1 MTSRAHGLVISLA
14 LGAASAVAAYA
25 VIVTGH
31 VAGGTTKPELA
42 AGQAIAA
49 RAQKLDAWEASLR
62 EALAARPP
70 AIPTKARYGS
80 VVIVSP
86 PSAMALPALTAVRP
100 RPVPKIVA
108 VTVSHVA
115 PERPRLEPVAR
126 PKAEASASPRNAAAG
141 SGDGEQPVAAPV
153 SAAPVTAAPV
163 TAPPVAA
170 AAGPAPVAV
179 EAAPAAEAPVQ
190 SATASSEQSTS
201 VEQQCYRILHAAE
214 NQGEAAKQA
223 AEAQC
228 EALKQASGT
237 KDD

>member
-31 VAGGTTKPELA
+31 VAEGTTKPEVA

-49 RAQKLDAWEASLR
+49 RARRLDAWEASLR

-70 AIPTKARYGS
+70 AVPAKARYGS
-80 VVIVSP
+80 VAIVSP
-86 PSAMALPALTAVRP
+86 PGAMALPALATVRP
-100 RPVPKIVA
+100 RAASKTAAVA
-108 VTVSHVA
+108 VSHVA
-115 PERPRLEPVAR
+115 SERPRGVPAAL
-126 PKAEASASPRNAAAG
+126 PKAAAPASPR
-141 SGDGEQPVAAPV
+141 
-153 SAAPVTAAPV
+153 SAATDSHDGAQSTAVQV
-163 TAPPVAA
+163 TAPQAA
-170 AAGPAPVAV
+170 AAAVQAPVAV
-179 EAAPAAEAPVQ
+179 EAAPVAAAPIP
-190 SATASSEQSTS
+190 STKAPAGPSTS
-201 VEQQCYRILHAAE
+201 VEQQCSTILHAAE
-214 NQGEAAKQA
+214 NQSEAAKQA